1 MASQVRAKFCCD
13 SHRMRTMFCRGGKW
27 QRQWNMWISGAE
39 KPVQG
44 RANQFD
50 LFHFDRF
57 RFGVS
62 FSGRIDQHRRRSL
75 VSPSAVTSAISAPI
89 GRLFHRSLFFFCP
102 VGHYYCFHWGTD
114 VSYLYTNAPCDLP
127 ETSFIVSVIVRNEI
141 ALNVTLEFSKKSWAF
156 KNTRI
161 ECRLVSFESSSSGL
175 ATVKISLLQV
185 EPFEFQQLL
194 RKVRFS
200 CSRNGHEKFKK
211 FYAIMEHSDQLLLG
225 LI

>member
-1 MASQVRAKFCCD
+1 MAATVKYVDLGRGKACPRAGKSIWFISFRSISFRRFFQWPHRSASQALPGVAIGSHVRNFGAD
-13 SHRMRTMFCRGGKW
+13 WPS
-27 QRQWNMWISGAE
+27 IS
-39 KPVQG
+39 P
-44 RANQFD
+44 
-50 LFHFDRF
+50 
-57 RFGVS
+57 
-62 FSGRIDQHRRRSL
+62 
-75 VSPSAVTSAISAPI
+75 IS
-89 GRLFHRSLFFFCP
+89 FFFCP

-175 ATVKISLLQV
+175 PTVKISLLRV